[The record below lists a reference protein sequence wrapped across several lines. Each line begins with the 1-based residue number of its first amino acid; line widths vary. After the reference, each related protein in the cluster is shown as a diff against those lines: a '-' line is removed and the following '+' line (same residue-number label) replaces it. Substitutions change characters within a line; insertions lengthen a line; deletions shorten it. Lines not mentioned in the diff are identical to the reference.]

1 MVNNLPSSAGDAGSI
16 PGWGT
21 EIPHAVGQLSP
32 HATTRVPVL
41 KLLRLPAVES
51 VLRNQRGPCAVT
63 KTQGS
68 QKRKKPTE

>member
-1 MVNNLPSSAGDAGSI
+1 MVNNPPTSAGDAGSI

-32 HATTRVPVL
+32 HATTGVSVL

-51 VLRNQRGPCAVT
+51 VLRN
-63 KTQGS
+63 
-68 QKRKKPTE
+68 